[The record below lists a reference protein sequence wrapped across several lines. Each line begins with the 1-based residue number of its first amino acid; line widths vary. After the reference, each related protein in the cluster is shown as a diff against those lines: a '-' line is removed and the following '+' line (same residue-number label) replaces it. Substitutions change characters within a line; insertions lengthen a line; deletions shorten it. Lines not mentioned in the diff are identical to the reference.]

1 MHGMRATALPGA
13 ALRAA
18 VLGCGLTLLAVTGC
32 SGSGAERPPR
42 PSWPPGAYIGP
53 SWPRAVYVFLS
64 SPRPEGDVRAALA
77 SADEVVASAGRYLP
91 TRDFSLLLPNPR
103 DEALIANPTIR
114 MLRLLAYARAR
125 SPAPVWL
132 VGSQQD
138 IDLVLHGVPSIP
150 ARAFAGFV
158 LLPMTPDD
166 CGGEAEMH
174 EQGLDGMPT
183 VLVGLGSAACLPR
196 SPGGIARSS
205 PAPITTPPFGAPG
218 NGGPE
223 NGLPEDGGPENGAP
237 ENGAPGPGAPPAMAL
252 APAAPPPAAPSA
264 PQAAPPA
271 EAPSAALPATP
282 LPVPPVA
289 PPAPRGPTL
298 AAPALPP
305 NMPFQKLPPA
315 SSGNPVLKTA
325 PKPPVTTQP
334 LPAPE
339 ITPPA
344 PPPAA
349 AGSIAT

>member
-1 MHGMRATALPGA
+1 
-13 ALRAA
+13 
-18 VLGCGLTLLAVTGC
+18 
-32 SGSGAERPPR
+32 
-42 PSWPPGAYIGP
+42 
-53 SWPRAVYVFLS
+53 LS
-64 SPRPEGDVRAALA
+64 SPRPEGDVRAAVA

-196 SPGGIARSS
+196 APGGIARSS
-205 PAPITTPPFGAPG
+205 PAPITTPPFGTPG
-218 NGGPE
+218 NG
-223 NGLPEDGGPENGAP
+223 LPENGAP
-237 ENGAPGPGAPPAMAL
+237 ENGAPPAMAL
-252 APAAPPPAAPSA
+252 APAAPPPAVPSV
-264 PQAAPPA
+264 PQAPPA

-325 PKPPVTTQP
+325 PKPPVTIQP

>member
-18 VLGCGLTLLAVTGC
+18 VLGCGLVLLAVTGC
-32 SGSGAERPPR
+32 SGSGAERPLR

-196 SPGGIARSS
+196 APGGIARSS
-205 PAPITTPPFGAPG
+205 PAPITTPPFGT
-218 NGGPE
+218 
-223 NGLPEDGGPENGAP
+223 PENGAP
-237 ENGAPGPGAPPAMAL
+237 ENGAPPAMAL
-252 APAAPPPAAPSA
+252 APAAPPPAVPSV
-264 PQAAPPA
+264 PQAPPA

-325 PKPPVTTQP
+325 PKPPVTIQP